1 MVDLTHWGG
10 VVGHNRDQR
19 VGEETPELH
28 LKNRLVISREE
39 GTEEGEEG
47 GQSKEVEYTMKPLH
61 CEVHRRRP
69 AVKECGRRD
78 RTSPSA
84 TCQGGREEALEV
96 AAIWKITL
104 AANLKIVFC

>member
-19 VGEETPELH
+19 GGEETPELH

-47 GQSKEVEYTMKPLH
+47 GQSK
-61 CEVHRRRP
+61 
-69 AVKECGRRD
+69 
-78 RTSPSA
+78 
-84 TCQGGREEALEV
+84 V
-96 AAIWKITL
+96 A
-104 AANLKIVFC
+104 